1 LEGIAYRGAVSSRP
15 AQRGPYAKGVARRQE
30 VLDVA
35 LDVLAA
41 NGLRHSTLQ
50 EIAERVGL
58 TRPGLLHYFGTREDL
73 LVAVLQARHE
83 RDSEQGSRLGGS
95 LADHVV
101 HGVLAQ
107 HETPGLVRLDAAMAA
122 EATDPTHP
130 AHLYFRGRSRAL
142 EGLYVTAI
150 EREIEAGLVDP
161 DVDAALAA
169 QQVNSLVDGLHVQ
182 WLIDPSVDV
191 GAVLRDALARL
202 LPAPR

>member
-1 LEGIAYRGAVSSRP
+1 MSSRP

-30 VLDVA
+30 LLDVA
-35 LDVLAA
+35 LDVLAT

-83 RDSEQGSRLGGS
+83 RDSAQGSRLGGS

-142 EGLYVTAI
+142 EGQYVRAI
-150 EREIEAGLVDP
+150 DHEIEADLVDP
-161 DVDAALAA
+161 DVDSSLTA
-169 QQVNSLVDGLHVQ
+169 QSINSLIDGLHVQ
-182 WLIDPSVDV
+182 WLIDPSLDV
-191 GAVLRDALARL
+191 EAILRAALARL
-202 LPAPR
+202 LPAPGSAV